1 MTNGS
6 YVRDIKMGRGERER
20 EHFWGMGGGGGSEET
35 NMRRKRR
42 ENLSLSLPFMRG
54 TMTMEAEEGGEIGRY
69 RMGWRQN
76 RLI

>member
-20 EHFWGMGGGGGSEET
+20 TFLGNGRRGESEET